1 LVYLVYL
8 YDSALHRKTQSDETA
23 SEPLRRRLSF
33 SLFKV
38 QTSIKTRLTSKHLKE
53 KEMIPTAEL
62 QKPSIKTELP
72 GPKSREII
80 AADTEYVTP
89 SYPRPDYKLVI
100 DHAHGVWI
108 TDPDD
113 NVFLDCNAGVA
124 VCSTG
129 HTHPEVV
136 AAITKQ
142 ANEFIHLCGTDF
154 YYRHMPELGKKLNEI
169 VPIDGPT
176 KTHFANSGA
185 EAVETALKLAMY
197 HTHRQKFVSFYGS
210 FHGRTLGALSLTS
223 SKKAQRL
230 GFMRQ
235 ALDVVHIPY
244 PNKFRHFA
252 NEMPTDE
259 ETISRDVIN
268 WLENRVF
275 KTTTPPEE
283 VAGIVLEVV
292 QGEGGYIPAPKP
304 FVKELRRICDQYG
317 IMLIV
322 DEVQSG
328 MGRTGKMF
336 ALDHYDGVK
345 ADIVCM
351 AKGLGS
357 GMPIG
362 ACTARADV
370 MDWHKGAH
378 ASTFGGNPVCLAA
391 ALKTIELL
399 QGGLVENSATVGAY
413 LEAGLNK
420 LKGKYECIGDVRG
433 YGMML
438 GVEFVTDKTSLKPDA
453 ELRDKVEMAC
463 YQKGLIILGCGSNAI
478 RWSPPLILTKENV
491 DVALQIFDEAIAE
504 SI

>member
-1 LVYLVYL
+1 M
-8 YDSALHRKTQSDETA
+8 KPTQELQR
-23 SEPLRRRLSF
+23 PN
-33 SLFKV
+33 
-38 QTSIKTRLTSKHLKE
+38 IKTS
-53 KEMIPTAEL
+53 
-62 QKPSIKTELP
+62 LP
-72 GPKSREII
+72 GPKALEII
-80 AADTEYVTP
+80 NADAQYVTP
-89 SYPRPDYKLVI
+89 SYPRPDYKLVA
-100 DHAHGVWI
+100 DTAAGVWI
-108 TDPDD
+108 TDPDG

-129 HTHPEVV
+129 HCHPEVV
-136 AAITKQ
+136 AAIQKQ
-142 ANEFIHLCGTDF
+142 VGELIHLCGTDF
-154 YYRHMPELGKKLNEI
+154 FYRHMPEAGKKLNEI

-185 EAVETALKLAMY
+185 EAIETALKLAMF
-197 HTHRQKFVSFYGS
+197 HTRRQKFISFFGS

-244 PNKFRHFA
+244 PNRFRHFA
-252 NEMPTDE
+252 TDMPSDE
-259 ETISRDVIN
+259 DTVSRDVIK
-268 WLENRVF
+268 WIENRLF
-275 KTTTPPEE
+275 QTTTPPEE
-283 VAGIVLEVV
+283 VAGIILEAV
-292 QGEGGYIPAPKP
+292 QGEGGYVPAPKA
-304 FVKELRRICDQYG
+304 FVKELRRICDENG

-336 ALDHYDGVK
+336 ALDHHEGVK

-362 ACTARADV
+362 ACTARADI

-378 ASTFGGNPVCLAA
+378 ASTFGGNPVALTA

-399 QGGLVENSATVGAY
+399 EGGLVENSREVGGY
-413 LEAGLNK
+413 LEAGLRR
-420 LKGKYECIGDVRG
+420 LMEKYDCIGDVRG
-433 YGMML
+433 MGMML
-438 GVEFVTDKTSLKPDA
+438 GVEFVTDKETLKPDA
-453 ELRDKVEMAC
+453 ELRDRIEYAC
-463 YQKGLIILGCGSNAI
+463 YERGLIILGCGSNSI

-491 DVALQIFDEAIAE
+491 DVALEIFEEAITA
-504 SI
+504 SV